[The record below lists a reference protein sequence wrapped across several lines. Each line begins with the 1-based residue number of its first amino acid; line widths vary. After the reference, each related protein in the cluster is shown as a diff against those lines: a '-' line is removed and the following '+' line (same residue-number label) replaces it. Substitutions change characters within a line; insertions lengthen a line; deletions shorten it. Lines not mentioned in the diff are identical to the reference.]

1 MIRHSLSPNFRDIL
15 NLMRFEDILRMVLE
29 LVVVGLLAG
38 GAAAFFVRRSAGITR
53 IENEQHQ
60 EQLRLKMAELEQQK
74 KQAVLEAREEVL
86 KLKEATE
93 AELKDQRTQM
103 DRLAESLQRKEDF
116 LQERQTK
123 LETRE
128 SDINRRE
135 AELQAS
141 FDLALQRQSEA
152 DAKLEAIAKL
162 TKTQAKERVL
172 QQAADES
179 RAETLERIAEIEAN
193 LTHDVENKARRMI
206 LEVMERNSAEY
217 VTEATVAVVSLPSDE
232 MKGRLIGREGRNIRA
247 FEQVT
252 GVDLIIDE
260 TPEAV
265 VVSSFDPIRRE
276 TARLALMNLMIDGR
290 IHPGRIEELYEKAQ
304 IEVERTVNEAGQ
316 RAADQAGVLGLP
328 SKVVETMGRLR
339 FRTSYAQ
346 NVLDHSVEVAVLGS
360 MFAAEMGLNVEI
372 TRKACFLHDIGKALP
387 SEWEGPHALT
397 GMEFLKQQGMKEPIL
412 NAVGAHH
419 REIEP
424 ASNEAQIVIIADGM
438 SASRPGA
445 RRESLDNYVKRLE
458 NLEELASGFPGV
470 DRAYALHAG
479 REVRVLVRAN
489 EVDDLGSIKLAKD
502 IAKRIEQELSYPG
515 QIKVT
520 VIRETRSQETAR

>member
-1 MIRHSLSPNFRDIL
+1 
-15 NLMRFEDILRMVLE
+15 
-29 LVVVGLLAG
+29 
-38 GAAAFFVRRSAGITR
+38 
-53 IENEQHQ
+53 
-60 EQLRLKMAELEQQK
+60 
-74 KQAVLEAREEVL
+74 
-86 KLKEATE
+86 
-93 AELKDQRTQM
+93 
-103 DRLAESLQRKEDF
+103 
-116 LQERQTK
+116 
-123 LETRE
+123 
-128 SDINRRE
+128 
-135 AELQAS
+135 
-141 FDLALQRQSEA
+141 
-152 DAKLEAIAKL
+152 
-162 TKTQAKERVL
+162 
-172 QQAADES
+172 
-179 RAETLERIAEIEAN
+179 
-193 LTHDVENKARRMI
+193 
-206 LEVMERNSAEY
+206 
-217 VTEATVAVVSLPSDE
+217 
-232 MKGRLIGREGRNIRA
+232 
-247 FEQVT
+247 
-252 GVDLIIDE
+252 
-260 TPEAV
+260 
-265 VVSSFDPIRRE
+265 
-276 TARLALMNLMIDGR
+276 MNLMIDGR

>member
-1 MIRHSLSPNFRDIL
+1 MLL
-15 NLMRFEDILRMVLE
+15 EDILRMALE

-38 GAAAFFVRRSAGITR
+38 GAAAFFVRRSAGIIQ
-53 IENEQHQ
+53 IERQQLE
-60 EQLRLKMAELEQQK
+60 EQLRLKLAEVDQQR
-74 KQAVLEAREEVL
+74 QQSVLEAREEIL
-86 KLKEATE
+86 KFKEATDLE
-93 AELKDQRTQM
+93 IKEQRAQM
-103 DRLAESLQRKEDF
+103 DRLSDSLQRKEDF
-116 LQERQTK
+116 LQDRQVKVEARERELNQSETDLQEMKDSVQQNLLKIETK
-123 LETRE
+123 LETVG
-128 SDINRRE
+128 
-135 AELQAS
+135 
-141 FDLALQRQSEA
+141 
-152 DAKLEAIAKL
+152 KL
-162 TKTQAKERVL
+162 TKAQAKELVL
-172 QQAADES
+172 QKAADES

-193 LTHDVENKARRMI
+193 LTQDVENKAKRLA
-206 LEVMERNSAEY
+206 LEVMERNSSEY
-217 VTEATVAVVSLPSDE
+217 VTEATIAVVSLPSDE

-265 VVSSFDPIRRE
+265 VISSFDPIRRE

-304 IEVERTVNEAGQ
+304 IEIERTVKEAGQ

-328 SKVVETMGRLR
+328 PKIIETMGRLR

-346 NVLDHSVEVAVLGS
+346 NVLDHSAEVAVIGAMIS
-360 MFAAEMGLNVEI
+360 AEMGLNVEL

-387 SEWEGPHALT
+387 SDWEGPHALT
-397 GMEFLKQQGMKEPIL
+397 GMEFLRQQGIKEPVL

-424 ASNEAQIVIIADGM
+424 ETNEALIVIIADGM

-458 NLEELASGFPGV
+458 NLEQIATDFPGV

-479 REVRVLVRAN
+479 REIRVLVKAD
-489 EVDDLGSIKLAKD
+489 EIDDLGSKNLAKE

-520 VIRETRSQETAR
+520 VIREMRTQETAR

>member
-1 MIRHSLSPNFRDIL
+1 
-15 NLMRFEDILRMVLE
+15 MRFEDVLRMVLE

-38 GAAAFFVRRSAGITR
+38 GAAAFFVRRSAGINR
-53 IENEQHQ
+53 IEKEQHQ

-93 AELKDQRTQM
+93 AELKDQRAQM

-116 LQERQTK
+116 LQERQSK

-128 SDINRRE
+128 SEINRRE
-135 AELQAS
+135 ADLQVS
-141 FDLALQRQSEA
+141 FDLALQRQFEA

-162 TKTQAKERVL
+162 TKSQAKERVL

-193 LTHDVENKARRMI
+193 LTHDVENKAKRMI

-304 IEVERTVNEAGQ
+304 IEVERTVKEAGQ

-328 SKVVETMGRLR
+328 SKVTETMGRLR

-397 GMEFLKQQGMKEPIL
+397 GMEFLKQQGIKEPIL

-424 ASNEAQIVIIADGM
+424 TSNEAQIVIIADGM

-520 VIRETRSQETAR
+520 VIREMRSQETAR